1 MSFTHTTLKTAIQDW
16 TENSETTFVNNLD
29 VFIKNAEER
38 ILKLVD
44 LDFFR
49 KNVTGPMV
57 SGNQYL
63 NVPGDYLASFSFAYT
78 NSNGDKK
85 FLLLK
90 DVNFLQEFHP
100 DASDT
105 GAPKYYALFDVNNF
119 IIAPT
124 PDDNYDTELHYYYRP
139 ASITGSAGTSW
150 LGDNAPNT
158 LFYGSLIEAYT
169 FMKGEADM
177 LQLYESR
184 FAEAIARM
192 KNYGEALENTDAYRE
207 GLVRM
212 TKT

>member
-1 MSFTHTTLKTAIQDW
+1 MFLEPLFTEPSASLIRPEITSSFASKPRTVSLNW
-16 TENSETTFVNNLD
+16 NL
-29 VFIKNAEER
+29 F
-38 ILKLVD
+38 
-44 LDFFR
+44 
-49 KNVTGPMV
+49 
-57 SGNQYL
+57 
-63 NVPGDYLASFSFAYT
+63 SFSYT
-78 NSNGDKK
+78 KSNGDKE

-105 GAPKYYALFDVNNF
+105 GAPKYYAMFDVDNF

-124 PDDNYDTELHYYYRP
+124 PDDNYSTELHYYYRP

-158 LFYGSLIEAYT
+158 LLYGSLVEAYT

-177 LQLYESR
+177 LQSYESR

-192 KNYGEALENTDAYRE
+192 KNYGEGRENTDAYRE
-207 GLVRM
+207 GLVRIV
-212 TKT
+212 KT

>member
-1 MSFTHTTLKTAIQDW
+1 
-16 TENSETTFVNNLD
+16 

-49 KNVTGPMV
+49 KNVTAPMV
-57 SGNQYL
+57 SGSQYL
-63 NVPGDYLASFSFAYT
+63 NVPGDYLASFSFSYT
-78 NSNGDKK
+78 KSNGDKE

-100 DASDT
+100 DATDT
-105 GAPKYYALFDVNNF
+105 GAPKYYALFDVDNF

-124 PDDNYDTELHYYYRP
+124 PDDNYSTELHYYYRP

-158 LFYGSLIEAYT
+158 LLYGSLVEAYT

-192 KNYGEALENTDAYRE
+192 KNYGEGRENTDAYRE
-207 GLVRM
+207 GLVRIV
-212 TKT
+212 KT

>member
-1 MSFTHTTLKTAIQDW
+1 MSFTHTTLKQALQDW

-44 LDFFR
+44 LDLFR

-57 SGNQYL
+57 SGSPYL
-63 NVPGDYLASFSFAYT
+63 NVPSDYLASFSFSYED
-78 NSNGDKK
+78 SNGDKQ
-85 FLLLK
+85 FLLQK
-90 DVNFLQEFHP
+90 DVNFLQEYHP

-105 GAPKYYALFDVNNF
+105 AAPKYYAVFDIDNF

-124 PDDNYDTELHYYYRP
+124 PDDNYNTELHYYYRP

-158 LFYGSLIEAYT
+158 LLYGSLVEAYI

-177 LQLYESR
+177 LQLYEQR
-184 FAEAIARM
+184 FVEAIARL
-192 KNYGEALENTDAYRE
+192 KNYGEGRENSDAYRK
-207 GLVRM
+207 GLVRV
-212 TKT
+212 TQT

>member
-1 MSFTHTTLKTAIQDW
+1 MSFTHTTLKQALQDW

-44 LDFFR
+44 LDLFR

-63 NVPGDYLASFSFAYT
+63 NVPSDYLASFSFSYED
-78 NSNGDKK
+78 SNGDKQ
-85 FLLLK
+85 FLLQK
-90 DVNFLQEFHP
+90 DVNFLQEYHP

-105 GAPKYYALFDVNNF
+105 AAPKYYAIFDIDNF

-124 PDDNYDTELHYYYRP
+124 PDDNYNTELHYYYRP

-158 LFYGSLIEAYT
+158 LLYGSLVEAYI

-177 LQLYESR
+177 LQLYEQR
-184 FAEAIARM
+184 FVEAIARL
-192 KNYGEALENTDAYRE
+192 KNYGEGRENSDAYRK
-207 GLVRM
+207 GLVRV
-212 TKT
+212 TQT